1 MEKYHIYFL
10 SVHITAGMLALLC
23 GLLAM
28 LLKKGGRPHKIS
40 GKIYFWS
47 MSVVFVTAVIM
58 SLYHEI
64 PFLLMVAVFSF
75 YGAVTGYR
83 VLYWA
88 RKNGKGVQWFD
99 WVASSFNAVFC
110 TALLVYGIM
119 KLQEGN
125 TSFGI
130 IAIVFASFGVA
141 GSLRD
146 IRSFRM
152 KTIQPGFRITS
163 HIGNMIGAYI
173 ATVTAFVVTNITGVP
188 AIILWLGPTVLFLPV
203 IIYWQRKMKPKNG

>member
-28 LLKKGGRPHKIS
+28 LLKKGSKPHRLA
-40 GKIYFWS
+40 GKIYFWA
-47 MSVVFVTAVIM
+47 MSVVFITAVIM
-58 SLYHEI
+58 SLYREI

-88 RKNGKGVQWFD
+88 KKNGNGVQWFD
-99 WVASSFNAVFC
+99 WASSIFNGLFC
-110 TALLVYGIM
+110 TALLVYGVI
-119 KLQEGN
+119 KLLDGD

-130 IAIVFASFGVA
+130 IAMVFASFGIT
-141 GSLRD
+141 GSVRD
-146 IRSFRM
+146 ISNFRM
-152 KTIQPGFRITS
+152 KTTKPGFRLGS

-203 IIYWQRKMKPKNG
+203 IFYWQRKIKPKKG